1 MKKFFLAILVSVSSL
16 AFPQKKDNTNINPGD
31 FEKVQVELQKQAEV
45 QKHLI
50 IEIES
55 LNEKI
60 ATLSSENTILKEE
73 SSVIKSDLQKL
84 ASESNKSDKEL
95 SQKIDKNFSKLS
107 QEYYCLKDC
116 ISATRKDLQNSMIE
130 LQSELTTKLENQY
143 NVIESKQKADKDT
156 LKNELSK
163 TNKSIGN
170 TQDELSSQGSRSI
183 IIATV
188 LVAIIVTLTFLLS
201 RKIKKG
207 NNGIDEIKKAQDVLQ
222 KAHIAMQEES
232 IKLDNKLLEIAEK
245 QLSVTPIKKEENERD
260 HSLALKVA
268 DEIVK
273 IETNL
278 SRMDTKIK
286 GHKQLSKAVER
297 IKNNFYANG
306 YEIVDMLG
314 KKYAHGMKAAVTF
327 ITDETLKEG
336 EQIIT
341 KIIKPQINYKG
352 EMIQAAQI
360 EVSQA
365 E

>member
-1 MKKFFLAILVSVSSL
+1 MKKFFLAILLSVSSL

-143 NVIESKQKADKDT
+143 HVIESKQKADKDT

-170 TQDELSSQGSRSI
+170 TQDELSSLGSTSI
-183 IIATV
+183 IIATT
-188 LVAIIVTLTFLLS
+188 LVVIIATLAFLLS
-201 RKIKKG
+201 RKIKQG
-207 NNGIDEIKKAQDVLQ
+207 YNGIDEIKKAHDTLR

-245 QLSVTPIKKEENERD
+245 QLTVTPNKIEENEMD

-268 DEIVK
+268 DEIVR

-278 SRMDTKIK
+278 SRMDTNIK

-314 KKYAHGMKAAVTF
+314 KKYTQGMKAAVTF
-327 ITDETLKEG
+327 VTDETLNEG

-341 KIIKPQINYKG
+341 KIIKPQINYKN

>member
-1 MKKFFLAILVSVSSL
+1 M
-16 AFPQKKDNTNINPGD
+16 
-31 FEKVQVELQKQAEV
+31 
-45 QKHLI
+45 
-50 IEIES
+50 
-55 LNEKI
+55 
-60 ATLSSENTILKEE
+60 
-73 SSVIKSDLQKL
+73 
-84 ASESNKSDKEL
+84 
-95 SQKIDKNFSKLS
+95 
-107 QEYYCLKDC
+107 
-116 ISATRKDLQNSMIE
+116 
-130 LQSELTTKLENQY
+130 
-143 NVIESKQKADKDT
+143 
-156 LKNELSK
+156 
-163 TNKSIGN
+163 
-170 TQDELSSQGSRSI
+170 
-183 IIATV
+183 
-188 LVAIIVTLTFLLS
+188 
-201 RKIKKG
+201 
-207 NNGIDEIKKAQDVLQ
+207 
-222 KAHIAMQEES
+222 
-232 IKLDNKLLEIAEK
+232 EIAEK
-245 QLSVTPIKKEENERD
+245 QLSVTPIKKEENEMD